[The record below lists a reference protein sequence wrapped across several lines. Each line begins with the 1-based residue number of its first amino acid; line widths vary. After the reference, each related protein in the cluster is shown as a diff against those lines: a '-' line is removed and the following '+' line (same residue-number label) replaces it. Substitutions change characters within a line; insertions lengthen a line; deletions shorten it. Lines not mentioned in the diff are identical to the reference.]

1 MLSIIGI
8 LFNDFKQ
15 DELGPSL
22 IVGSGAFNL
31 LIISAIS
38 AAVIPTGE
46 TRRIQ
51 TYPVFI
57 VTMIFSLFSYIW
69 LLIILSISSP
79 NRVEVWEAAVTL
91 AFIPVI
97 ILCSYAAEKGW
108 LDLLFCQGTD
118 NKVTARILTR
128 SGQDWS
134 KKSNCKGVVLTFY
147 V

>member
-38 AAVIPTGE
+38 VAVIPTGE

-69 LLIILSISSP
+69 LLVILVIISP
-79 NRVEVWEAAVTL
+79 NRQSGTLPLVEINRDTV
-91 AFIPVI
+91 P
-97 ILCSYAAEKGW
+97 
-108 LDLLFCQGTD
+108 
-118 NKVTARILTR
+118 
-128 SGQDWS
+128 
-134 KKSNCKGVVLTFY
+134 
-147 V
+147 

>member
-38 AAVIPTGE
+38 VAVIPPGE

-69 LLIILSISSP
+69 LLIILEIVSP
-79 NRVEVWEAAVTL
+79 NRVEVFQV
-91 AFIPVI
+91 F
-97 ILCSYAAEKGW
+97 
-108 LDLLFCQGTD
+108 
-118 NKVTARILTR
+118 
-128 SGQDWS
+128 
-134 KKSNCKGVVLTFY
+134 KSRN
-147 V
+147 